1 MKPWLFLA
9 AVAALSAC
17 STVSDM
23 YGKVMR
29 SAGGQ
34 KTTPLTEFKATVTAR
49 VLWQANIGSA
59 DAYAFSPAYDDG
71 AVFVAGAGGQLAR
84 LEAGTGRAAWR
95 IDTGSKLS
103 GGVGVGGN
111 LVLVG
116 TAKGEV
122 LAFDKQGKAL
132 WKAQV
137 TSEILSPPQ
146 TAEGIVVV
154 RSGDNR
160 IFGLDALDG
169 KRKWIYQRANPALT
183 VRSYAGV
190 VIHRS
195 AVFAGFPGGKLVA
208 LALANGAVGWEATV
222 AQPKGATELERVTDI
237 TSLPAVDD
245 QQVCAVAFQGRIA
258 CFESRTGNSIWA
270 RDLSSNAG
278 LGADRRNVYV
288 SDERGAVLAFDLAR
302 GSSLWK
308 QDKLIGRLPGAP
320 QAQEGFVAVGDSQ
333 GYLHVLGGD
342 DGGFAARIA
351 TDGKPITAQPIVMP
365 NGFVVQTLNGG
376 VYAIALR

>member
-1 MKPWLFLA
+1 MKRWFFLA
-9 AVAALSAC
+9 VVAALSGC

-23 YGKVMR
+23 YGKVMG

-34 KTTPLTEFKATVTAR
+34 KTTPLTEFKPTVTAR

-84 LEAGTGRAAWR
+84 LETGTGRAVWR
-95 IDTGSKLS
+95 IDTGSRLS

-137 TSEILSPPQ
+137 TSEVLSPPQ
-146 TAEGIVVV
+146 TAEGVVVV

-245 QQVCAVAFQGRIA
+245 QQACAVAFQGRIA

-320 QAQEGFVAVGDSQ
+320 QAQGGFVAVGDSQ
-333 GYLHVLGGD
+333 GYLHVLNGD

-351 TDGKPITAQPIVMP
+351 TDGKPITAQPIVIP